1 MKTGLLTGIRIRLY
15 AVLFYASRFCRWL
28 LTDSPRWLR
37 WLSNLS
43 LPKKRANRERED
55 HIYFEAKKALVPFFA
70 LFALFLIVLILRLT
84 SGLVG
89 AFLVSGNSVGL
100 FVFLAVMCGL
110 SFWLEHQVMGPEEV
124 QRAMLKKMK
133 KLPRERLF
141 WLMVQANVGLVVITI
156 ALFCLLIF

>member
-1 MKTGLLTGIRIRLY
+1 MMTSLLTGIRIRLY
-15 AVLFYASRFCRWL
+15 AVLFYADRFCRWL

-43 LPKKRANRERED
+43 IPKKRANRERED

-89 AFLVSGNSVGL
+89 AFLVSGNGVGL

>member
-1 MKTGLLTGIRIRLY
+1 MKTGLLTGICIRLY

-43 LPKKRANRERED
+43 LPKKRPNRERED
-55 HIYFEAKKALVPFFA
+55 HIYFESHKALVPFFA

-84 SGLVG
+84 SGLIG
-89 AFLVSGNSVGL
+89 AFLVSGNGVGL

>member
-1 MKTGLLTGIRIRLY
+1 MITSLLTGICIRLY
-15 AVLFYASRFCRWL
+15 AVLFYADRFCRWL
-28 LTDSPRWLR
+28 LTDSPGWLR

-89 AFLVSGNSVGL
+89 AFLVSGNGVGL

>member
-1 MKTGLLTGIRIRLY
+1 MMTSLLAGIRIRLY

-28 LTDSPRWLR
+28 LTDSPRWIR

-84 SGLVG
+84 SGLIG
-89 AFLVSGNSVGL
+89 AFLVSGNGVGL

>member
-84 SGLVG
+84 SGLIG
-89 AFLVSGNSVGL
+89 AFWVSGNGVGL

>member
-1 MKTGLLTGIRIRLY
+1 MRLRDVGRF
-15 AVLFYASRFCRWL
+15 ACRAPVLFM
-28 LTDSPRWLR
+28 
-37 WLSNLS
+37 
-43 LPKKRANRERED
+43 
-55 HIYFEAKKALVPFFA
+55 KKALVPFFA

-89 AFLVSGNSVGL
+89 AFLVSGNGVGL

>member
-1 MKTGLLTGIRIRLY
+1 M
-15 AVLFYASRFCRWL
+15 
-28 LTDSPRWLR
+28 
-37 WLSNLS
+37 SNLS

-89 AFLVSGNSVGL
+89 AFLVSGNGVGL